1 MNNGSLYKV
10 VVCAYVMLS
19 LSVEAQLKP
28 VPVRDITDSVKINGK
43 PVVVL
48 ISTADCGYCR
58 MQQKQ
63 LQNSPDIQQLMAAY
77 YYATLDAE
85 TKENILFNNQLYRYK
100 SQEHVHE
107 LAEYLGRDEKGRLS
121 YPCWIVLNNKYD
133 IIFRYQGLLAPSE
146 LKKILEKSVEIN

>member
-28 VPVRDITDSVKINGK
+28 VPVQDITDSVKINGK

-48 ISTADCGYCR
+48 ISTADCGYCY

-63 LQNSPDIQQLMAAY
+63 LQNSPDILQLMTKFN
-77 YYATLDAE
+77 YATLDAG
-85 TKENILFNNQLYRYK
+85 TKENILFNKQRYRYK
-100 SQEHVHE
+100 AQEHVHE

-121 YPCWIVLNNKYD
+121 YPCWLVLNNKYD
-133 IIFRYQGLLAPSE
+133 IIFRYHGLLSPSE

>member
-1 MNNGSLYKV
+1 MNNTALYKV
-10 VVCAYVMLS
+10 VVCACIMLS
-19 LSVEAQLKP
+19 LSAEAQLKP
-28 VPVRDITDSVKINGK
+28 VPVRDITDSVQINGK
-43 PVVVL
+43 PVVLL

-63 LQNSPDIQQLMAAY
+63 LQHSPDIQQLMTAFN
-77 YYATLDAE
+77 YATLDAE
-85 TKENILFNNQLYRYK
+85 TKENILFNKQIYRYK

-146 LKKILEKSVEIN
+146 LKKILEKSIEIN

>member
-28 VPVRDITDSVKINGK
+28 VPVQDITDSVQINGK

-48 ISTADCGYCR
+48 ISTADCGYCY

-63 LQNSPDIQQLMAAY
+63 LQNSPDILQLMTKFN
-77 YYATLDAE
+77 YATLDAG
-85 TKENILFNNQLYRYK
+85 TKENILFNKQRYRYK
-100 SQEHVHE
+100 AQEHVHE

-146 LKKILEKSVEIN
+146 LNKILEKSVEIN

>member
-1 MNNGSLYKV
+1 MNNSALYKV

-48 ISTADCGYCR
+48 ISTADCGYCY

-63 LQNSPDIQQLMAAY
+63 LQNSPDILQLMTKFN
-77 YYATLDAE
+77 YATLHAG
-85 TKENILFNNQLYRYK
+85 TKENILFNKQRYRYK
-100 SQEHVHE
+100 AQEHVHE